1 MCSLLPLAN
10 TISPWLDSP
19 LPPLSPPHSTLGAT
33 SSANQPSND
42 ACFPTIQTTKKA
54 IQGVGGFSVSRCH
67 QRKGW
72 LSRTKPSHLPSPS
85 LHLPGSPFQLPTA
98 GLYAKPLLHQP
109 FNPLSPISENTL
121 SSSQI
126 SPARLL
132 PTAQSTPHPHNK
144 PHLVRHFRALSSY
157 FSLGP
162 GSYPRQNHKAGL
174 I

>member
-72 LSRTKPSHLPSPS
+72 LSRTKPSHLPPPPPCICLGAPSSCPLQGCMPSPYSTSPS
-85 LHLPGSPFQLPTA
+85 THSHQSLKIPSP
-98 GLYAKPLLHQP
+98 
-109 FNPLSPISENTL
+109 
-121 SSSQI
+121 
-126 SPARLL
+126 
-132 PTAQSTPHPHNK
+132 PHKYLQH
-144 PHLVRHFRALSSY
+144 
-157 FSLGP
+157 
-162 GSYPRQNHKAGL
+162 GSYQQLNPPPIHTINPTW
-174 I
+174 